1 MALTHDQRITA
12 KARWRAIQSNSAP
25 KRLNVTFP
33 CTETDIHTFSIIEGD
48 LFFFNH
54 KMEDLKALAM
64 LDKLQHSDI
73 TKSGACGC
81 VKIMRFFMDKLSTYD
96 VGYGFFNSNSVRDA
110 LAFPAMKR
118 QIRKEFQ
125 AIFPSPLPPEQV
137 IKNKFCSM
145 MAEVF
150 LKGIKYRQPTHETYK
165 VDRATGT
172 GSYVNEPVP
181 FNLTVTVDKEPAIE
195 GYLRESKKDAA
206 VPVINV
212 TLPLNYYSRVF
223 TKGLAVID
231 GNIILARLFD
241 FENNSFLAL
250 VGKQTYGYRI
260 TKEYAV
266 VHSERN
272 HISYISEEKAKEILV
287 NGKTPRSRR
296 TKKELGK

>member
-1 MALTHDQRITA
+1 MALTRDQRNM
-12 KARWRAIQSNSAP
+12 AREKWCALQRNRAP
-25 KRLNVTFP
+25 KRLNITFP

-54 KMEDLKALAM
+54 KMDELKALVM
-64 LDKLQHSDI
+64 LDKLQHNEIS
-73 TKSGACGC
+73 KSEACGC
-81 VKIMRFFMDKLSTYD
+81 VKMMRFFMDKVSTYD
-96 VGYGFFNSNSVRDA
+96 VGYGFFSSNALRDS
-110 LAFPAMKR
+110 LRFPAMKR

-125 AIFPSPLPPEQV
+125 AVFPSPLPTEQV

-172 GSYVNEPVP
+172 GSYVDEPVP

-195 GYLRESKKDAA
+195 GYLRESKKDVA

-266 VHSERN
+266 VHPERN

>member
-1 MALTHDQRITA
+1 MALTRDQRITA
-12 KARWRAIQSNSAP
+12 REKWRAIRRNSPP
-25 KRLNVTFP
+25 KRLNITFP

-54 KMEDLKALAM
+54 KMEDLKALVM
-64 LDKLQHSDI
+64 LDKLQHNEIS
-73 TKSGACGC
+73 KSEACGC
-81 VKIMRFFMDKLSTYD
+81 VKMLRFFMDKVSTYD
-96 VGYGFFNSNSVRDA
+96 VGYGFFSSNSLRDS
-110 LAFPAMKR
+110 LGFPAMKR
-118 QIRKEFQ
+118 QVRRDFQ
-125 AIFPSPLPPEQV
+125 AVFPSPLPPEQV

-145 MAEVF
+145 MTEVF
-150 LKGIKYRQPTHETYK
+150 LKGIKYRQPTAETYK
-165 VDRATGT
+165 VDKTTGF
-172 GSYVNEPVP
+172 GSYVNEAVP
-181 FNLTVTVDKEPAIE
+181 FNLTVTVDKEPTIE
-195 GYLRESKKDAA
+195 GYLRESKKEKD

-223 TKGLAVID
+223 TKGLAVIN

-266 VHSERN
+266 VHPERN